1 MTYNISGGTVN
12 TKWTALSGSTATDI
26 LDLGKR
32 VVVLSV
38 IAEGTSGTPTL
49 TIDVNDGTNTYDV
62 RRAASV
68 PFTFDEPFAL
78 DLNQKLR
85 ATSSASGGDMH
96 VAVSYILPAGTAT
109 LRG

>member
-1 MTYNISGGTVN
+1 MTYNISGGAVV
-12 TKWTALSGSTATDI
+12 TKWTALAGSTATDI

-38 IAEGTSGTPTL
+38 IAEGTTGTPTL

-68 PFTFDEPFAL
+68 PFSFDEPFAL
-78 DLNQKLR
+78 DTNQKLR
-85 ATSSASGGDMH
+85 ATSSDSSGHIH
-96 VAVSYILPAGTAT
+96 VAVSYINPTAT
-109 LRG
+109 AVGRA

>member
-1 MTYNISGGTVN
+1 MTYNISGGTVL

-32 VVVLSV
+32 VVILSIV
-38 IAEGTSGTPTL
+38 AEGTSGTPTL

-68 PFTFDEPFAL
+68 PFTFSEPFAL
-78 DLNQKLR
+78 DTNQKLR
-85 ATSSASGGDMH
+85 ATSSDASGHIH
-96 VAVSYILPAGTAT
+96 VGVSYILPSAT
-109 LRG
+109 GGPRS